1 MVEGPM
7 HPRLI
12 KLETIPCGKQHAVC
26 EANVILNEPVE
37 ANRIYQL
44 SLSVRDTSGGVTS
57 VTSTIKVTNASVSL
71 NSAFQHLNQF
81 IALPEVTS
89 FCSLLVVG
97 LLINQL
103 LQQNTS
109 VGTTVDYL
117 IANKNPSNNRGI
129 RMELK
134 VCRSKI
140 FSSWIDL
147 MCSVCFL

>member
-103 LQQNTS
+103 QQTE
-109 VGTTVDYL
+109 YL
-117 IANKNPSNNRGI
+117 SGNHSRLLNCQQESFKQSRNKNGT
-129 RMELK
+129 E
-134 VCRSKI
+134 
-140 FSSWIDL
+140 
-147 MCSVCFL
+147 SV